1 MRLRLVIS
9 MTSLVLL
16 FASVFVW
23 YTRFLPQ
30 PYIAAL
36 SVATADYQLALA
48 AYHNL
53 RTIPG
58 YGATADRLLAGVL
71 QRRSEQA
78 GTIPLPCRR
87 TRRCAG

>member
-1 MRLRLVIS
+1 M
-9 MTSLVLL
+9 
-16 FASVFVW
+16 
-23 YTRFLPQ
+23 
-30 PYIAAL
+30 
-36 SVATADYQLALA
+36 ALA

-78 GTIPLPCRR
+78 GDYSTAMQADEAL
-87 TRRCAG
+87 RRCIAAHSVRREADGRYGFKFDPR